1 MAVFLI
7 LKYHTTTEKSPTLQ
21 PQLNQ
26 PCLNLT
32 DTDSKLPSHSA
43 HHNQDFSKT
52 LQPL

>member
-1 MAVFLI
+1 MAVFPI

-26 PCLNLT
+26 PALNLT

-43 HHNQDFSKT
+43 HHSPDSSET

>member
-7 LKYHTTTEKSPTLQ
+7 LKYHTTTEKLPALQ

-32 DTDSKLPSHSA
+32 DTDSKLPSHSD
-43 HHNQDFSKT
+43 HHSQDFSET